1 MVGYVFSKALQAQKP
16 VMPFELAARPG
27 LRQPA
32 EVGDES
38 YWLSPAGFRAPVLAT
53 KERLTVGDR
62 LTVGRD
68 GHLRHAADRR
78 ARHLEVVGI
87 VGAPLLEIVAA
98 STSGLHLLVIC
109 RVVDPDEP
117 ESEELVQFVIA
128 LEKPAKPEALPQAQ
142 DPLGRT

>member
-1 MVGYVFSKALQAQKP
+1 
-16 VMPFELAARPG
+16 
-27 LRQPA
+27 
-32 EVGDES
+32 
-38 YWLSPAGFRAPVLAT
+38 
-53 KERLTVGDR
+53 
-62 LTVGRD
+62 
-68 GHLRHAADRR
+68 
-78 ARHLEVVGI
+78 
-87 VGAPLLEIVAA
+87 VAA